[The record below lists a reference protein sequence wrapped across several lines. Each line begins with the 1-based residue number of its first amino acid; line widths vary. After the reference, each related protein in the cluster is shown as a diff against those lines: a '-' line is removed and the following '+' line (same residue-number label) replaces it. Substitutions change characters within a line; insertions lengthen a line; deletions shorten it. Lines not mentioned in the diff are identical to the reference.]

1 MHSTAH
7 QLYFSFKTEDGGS
20 GGRSGARPA
29 AQLHRRPPLALKA
42 QESGLTV
49 SRSEGLTMQGKEPRL
64 TFPSHLLSLIQAQ
77 LVRVSEAA
85 TGNVELHL
93 THLPRDALLIPASSS

>member
-20 GGRSGARPA
+20 EGRSGALPV
-29 AQLHRRPPLALKA
+29 AQPHRRPPHALKA
-42 QESGLTV
+42 QGSGLTV

-64 TFPSHLLSLIQAQ
+64 TFPSHQLSLSQAQ
-77 LVRVSEAA
+77 LARVSEAA
-85 TGNVELHL
+85 AGNMELHL
-93 THLPRDALLIPASSS
+93 THLPRDARLIPASSS

>member
-1 MHSTAH
+1 MHSTAR

-20 GGRSGARPA
+20 GGRSGALPA
-29 AQLHRRPPLALKA
+29 AQLHRRPPLAKA

-93 THLPRDALLIPASSS
+93 THLPHDALLIPASSS